1 VTVSRRAIIATGI
14 GGAGLLGAS
23 LSSPPGSRR
32 FYLLATGL
40 AGTWTAGAFGS
51 GALPAGRPEGRRQAR
66 GQGVAV
72 PVLTGAGA
80 FGLCYGAARI
90 ARQVPGLDRAI
101 LGALRYE
108 HHGSTP
114 LVVLIASANAVAEE
128 LFFRGAL
135 WALVADSHPVIIT
148 TLAYAAATAATGN
161 PALVLAGTATS
172 VLFGLQ
178 RRTSG
183 STLAPALSH
192 LTWSLLMLRYL
203 PPVFGAPGEPCS

>member
-1 VTVSRRAIIATGI
+1 MTVRRRAIITTGI

-32 FYLLATGL
+32 FYLMTAAL
-40 AGTWTAGAFGS
+40 AGTWAAGALGS
-51 GALPAGRPEGRRQAR
+51 GALLLGRPQGQRQER
-66 GQGVAV
+66 GHGLAV
-72 PVLTGAGA
+72 GVLTGVCA

-90 ARQVPGLDRAI
+90 VRHVPALDRAVR
-101 LGALRYE
+101 GALRYQQR
-108 HHGSTP
+108 GSTP
-114 LVVLIASANAVAEE
+114 AVVLTASANAVAEE

-135 WALVADSHPVIIT
+135 WALVADSHPVVTT

-183 STLAPALSH
+183 SALAPALSH

-203 PPVFGAPGEPCS
+203 PRVFRAPGEPGS